1 MKDIHASNSFEGD
14 ICSSPK
20 MYQHV
25 MFHATW
31 KMILPV
37 GVASWTQIGSKLTE
51 KHQKQKNHKKSLKFP
66 KNTWK
71 TLSWLCFEDFVVNS
85 AKIIPA
91 ILPKC
96 LAVFSSWGIPP
107 LKS

>member
-96 LAVFSSWGIPP
+96 LAVFSSMW
-107 LKS
+107 